1 MKHFATILLSMMLL
15 AVAKADEAFEKNR
28 DILDRGLYDAATVVI
43 RVWVKSEGEGSKYY
57 WADVLN
63 HVTVKAPQGT
73 KIPTEFKVAYQSVG
87 QGLRKGFAT
96 LYLELYNPDKPE
108 FGWKLVERYDPSTK
122 TLSRGY
128 SHHSQK
134 KEAEQ
139 AAPSNR

>member
-1 MKHFATILLSMMLL
+1 MKYFATILLSMMLL
-15 AVAKADEAFEKNR
+15 AVAKADKAFEKNK

-43 RVWVKSEGEGSKYY
+43 RVWVKSASGGSKYY

-63 HVTVKAPQGT
+63 HATVKAPQGT

-87 QGLRKGFAT
+87 QGLPKGFAT

-108 FGWKLVERYDPSTK
+108 FGWKIVERYDPSTK
-122 TLSRGY
+122 KLSRGY

-134 KEAEQ
+134 NEAEQ